1 MRMLSGAAILVALS
15 VSSLAAQKPQTRNG
29 FTISF
34 GLGGGSAGATCEG
47 CDSDRQSAP
56 SGYLR
61 IGGAVRQ
68 NLILAGEING
78 WSKEYDEEGGTA
90 TLTIAT
96 VNFVAQWYPQPT
108 NGFFLSAGVGTGSM
122 GIDIKVPGFGTL
134 SDNTTGFGYQVGTGY
149 DIRVG
154 NNFSLTPF
162 ATYFATAG
170 GKFDSNGF
178 GSGAKVDGNVFHI
191 GLGFTWH

>member
-1 MRMLSGAAILVALS
+1 MRILAGTAVLIALCASAI
-15 VSSLAAQKPQTRNG
+15 AAQKPQTRNG

-34 GLGGGSAGATCEG
+34 GVGAGSAGATCEECG
-47 CDSDRQSAP
+47 SDRQSAP

-61 IGGAVRQ
+61 IGGALRQ

-78 WSKEYDEEGGTA
+78 WSKEYDETGGTA

-108 NGFFLSAGVGTGSM
+108 NGFFLSGGVGAGSM
-122 GIDIKVPGFGTL
+122 GFDVKVSGLGTI
-134 SDNTTGFGYQVGTGY
+134 SNSTSGFGYQVGAGY

-154 NNFSLTPF
+154 SNFSLTPF

-170 GKFDSNGF
+170 GKFDSGGL
-178 GSGAKVDGNVFHI
+178 GSGAKVDANVFHV